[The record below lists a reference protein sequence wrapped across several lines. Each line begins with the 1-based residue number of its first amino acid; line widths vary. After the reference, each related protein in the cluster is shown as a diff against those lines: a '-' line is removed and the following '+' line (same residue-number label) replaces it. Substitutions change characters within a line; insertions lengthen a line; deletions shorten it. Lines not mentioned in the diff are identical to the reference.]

1 MAKYLSHLSAAAYWN
16 IPYIGSVLGSEIAD
30 TELVDFTVTECS
42 ERFQRK
48 GCRIHFCKID
58 LPRNAIVRRDGKM
71 VASPEL
77 VFLQLASRLSIH
89 KLILLGLQLCSSPPG
104 QHTDAITTKKKIKSL
119 LAQSS
124 GHLGQAKALRAIK
137 HVKDGSASVMESIVY
152 MMLTLPHALGGY
164 GIKGPA
170 FNVEIN
176 LKEDAAM
183 RLRQQRCFID
193 LYYSPAKLAIEYDS
207 FAFHNSPSQ
216 QGKDSIRS
224 GILSRQGIDVLHL
237 STIQIYD
244 PKACTDFAVNLAS
257 HLGKRIEIRTEKFEK
272 MHILLRLLLPSAN
285 VQTP

>member
-1 MAKYLSHLSAAAYWN
+1 MSKYLSHLSAAKYWN
-16 IPYIGSVLGSEIAD
+16 IPCLEVLLGPKALGTD
-30 TELVDFTVTECS
+30 VVDFTVTEKS

-58 LPRNAIVRRDGKM
+58 LPRNAIVRRDGIM

-77 VFLQLASRLSIH
+77 VFLQFASRLSLH

-104 QHTDAITTKKKIKSL
+104 RHADAITTKKKIKAL

-124 GHLGQAKALRAIK
+124 GHRGQAKALRAIK
-137 HVKDGSASVMESIVY
+137 YVEDGSASVMESIAY
-152 MMLTLPHALGGY
+152 MILTLPHSLGGY
-164 GIKGPA
+164 GLKGA
-170 FNVEIN
+170 IFNVEIN
-176 LKEDAAM
+176 LKEDAAT
-183 RLRQQRCFID
+183 RLGQQRCFID
-193 LYYSPAKLAIEYDS
+193 LYYKQKKLAIEYDS

-244 PKACTDFAVNLAS
+244 PKACADFAVNLAS
-257 HLGKRIEIRTEKFEK
+257 RLGRRIEIRTRKFEK
-272 MHILLRLLLPSAN
+272 MQILLRLLLPSGN
-285 VQTP
+285 V